1 MPALP
6 VILSGA
12 ELLVSLMAYIT
23 RTCSRWTALLLCLAT
38 IVINSAAA
46 SVTMLGNRVI
56 YPAQTREKTLQ
67 FTNDDAVPA
76 LMQIWLDVDNARST
90 PETADAPFV
99 ASPQI
104 FRMNPK
110 SGQMVRLVYTGKGL
124 PTDRESLFH
133 LNFLQV
139 PAVKE
144 SNTDKNKLVLLVRN
158 RLKVF
163 YRPEGLAGE
172 ANQVGK
178 QLRIQRKGNVL
189 QVSNPTPYY
198 ASISYAK
205 SGKNSLHIDPADM
218 IAPFSQ
224 VSWPISSALP
234 KGKLK
239 LVLGIMNDYGVEVPV
254 TLETQH

>member
-1 MPALP
+1 
-6 VILSGA
+6 
-12 ELLVSLMAYIT
+12 MAYKT
-23 RTCSRWTALLLCLAT
+23 RTFSCWTVTLLCLTT
-38 IVINSAAA
+38 IAINSAFA

-56 YPAQTREKTLQ
+56 YPAEAREKTLQ
-67 FTNDDAVPA
+67 FTNDDAAPA
-76 LMQIWLDVDNARST
+76 LIQIWLDVDNAKST

-104 FRMNPK
+104 FRMNAH
-110 SGQMVRLVYTGKGL
+110 SGQMVRLVYSGKGL
-124 PTDRESLFH
+124 PSDRESLFH

-139 PAVKE
+139 PAVKQRDA
-144 SNTDKNKLVLLVRN
+144 DKNKLMLLVSN

-178 QLRIQRKGNVL
+178 QLRIQRNGNLL
-189 QVSNPTPYY
+189 QVNNPTPYY

-205 SGKNSLHIDPADM
+205 SGNKSLHIEPADM

-224 VSWPISSALP
+224 VSWPIGSAFP

-239 LVLGIMNDYGVEVPV
+239 LVLGVMNDYGVEVPV
-254 TLETQH
+254 TLETQQ

>member
-1 MPALP
+1 
-6 VILSGA
+6 
-12 ELLVSLMAYIT
+12 MAYKT
-23 RTCSRWTALLLCLAT
+23 RTLVCWTAALICLTT
-38 IVINSAAA
+38 IAINSAYA

-56 YPAQTREKTLQ
+56 YPAQAREKTLQ
-67 FTNDDAVPA
+67 FTNDDAIPA
-76 LMQIWLDVDNARST
+76 LIQIWLDVDNARST

-104 FRMNPK
+104 FRMNAH
-110 SGQMVRLVYTGKGL
+110 SGQMVRLVYSGKGL
-124 PTDRESLFH
+124 PDDRESLFH

-144 SNTDKNKLVLLVRN
+144 SDTDKNKLVLLVSN

-178 QLRIQRKGNVL
+178 QLGIQRIGNQL

-205 SGKNSLHIDPADM
+205 SGNKSLDIEPADM

-224 VSWPISSALP
+224 VNWPISSAFP

-239 LVLGIMNDYGVEVPV
+239 LVLGVMNDYGVEVPV

>member
-1 MPALP
+1 
-6 VILSGA
+6 
-12 ELLVSLMAYIT
+12 MAYTT
-23 RTCSRWTALLLCLAT
+23 RTFACWTAVLLCLTA
-38 IVINSAAA
+38 IAINSAYA
-46 SVTMLGNRVI
+46 SVTMLGNRII
-56 YPAQTREKTLQ
+56 YPAEAREKTLQ
-67 FTNDDAVPA
+67 FTNDDPVPA
-76 LMQIWLDVDNARST
+76 LIQIWLDIDNAQST
-90 PETADAPFV
+90 PQTADAPFV

-104 FRMNPK
+104 FRMNAH

-144 SNTDKNKLVLLVRN
+144 SHTDKNKLVLLVSN

-172 ANQVGK
+172 AKMVGK
-178 QLRIQRKGNVL
+178 QLRIQRNGNVL

-205 SGKNSLHIDPADM
+205 SGNQSLHIEPADM

-224 VSWPISSALP
+224 VSWPISTVLP

-239 LVLGIMNDYGVEVPV
+239 LVLGVMNDYGVEVPV